1 LGADV
6 TGGIWEDDLA
16 GGSSTDIS
24 MPPAAT
30 DLPSPDRPAP
40 VTAKEPAPM
49 FEPHAP
55 HETIQTWR
63 GFFIHIATIVV
74 GLIIAV
80 GLEQTVEY
88 FHHRHQR
95 NYLEEQMREVL
106 GDDIQ
111 LIAIDII
118 ELKTFRAYLVDLQL
132 AVNAR
137 RRAQSTPAAPPANDP
152 RSGTSLRLPSLA
164 PYEAARDNGTTAL
177 LSNQR
182 IRVFNRIALQRSL
195 MLAVSNQWIDDLAAM
210 SAFRKRFDPAS
221 EIIGFGDLQP
231 AADLAS
237 LSPAELTEY
246 QALIGNM
253 INHTD
258 YLNFR
263 LRVFDVECRAILD
276 GVKDEN
282 ELMAA
287 VVKATTTAP
296 GQPNLPAAAK

>member
-1 LGADV
+1 V

-24 MPPAAT
+24 MQPAGT

-55 HETIQTWR
+55 HEAIQTWR

-106 GDDIQ
+106 EDDTR
-111 LIAIDII
+111 LIANDTIG
-118 ELKTFRAYLVDLQL
+118 LKAFRAYLVELQL
-132 AVNAR
+132 AINAR
-137 RRAQSTPAAPPANDP
+137 RHALSTPAAPPRNDP
-152 RSGTSLRLPSLA
+152 ISALYLRLPSLA
-164 PYEAARDNGTTAL
+164 PYEAAKDNGTTAL

-182 IRVFNRIALQRSL
+182 IRLYNRIALQRSL
-195 MLAVSNQWIDDLAAM
+195 TLAVVNQWLDDLAAM
-210 SAFRKRFDPAS
+210 NAFKKRFDPIV
-221 EIIGFGDLQP
+221 ETTGLVGDAQSP
-231 AADLAS
+231 ADLAS

-246 QALIGNM
+246 QVLVGNLINR
-253 INHTD
+253 TD
-258 YLNFR
+258 YLVIR
-263 LRVFDVECRAILD
+263 LRFVGAECRAILD
-276 GVKDEN
+276 GVRDEN
-282 ELMAA
+282 ELIEAA
-287 VVKATTTAP
+287 QATLTGS
-296 GQPNLPAAAK
+296 GQQNLPAAAH

>member
-1 LGADV
+1 V

-24 MPPAAT
+24 IQPGQAESASRV
-30 DLPSPDRPAP
+30 PSASAEES
-40 VTAKEPAPM
+40 TPM
-49 FEPHAP
+49 LEPHAP
-55 HETIQTWR
+55 HEYIQTWR

-106 GDDIQ
+106 ENDIK
-111 LIAIDII
+111 LIAEDTAK
-118 ELKTFRAYLVDLQL
+118 LKDFRAYLVELQL

-137 RRAQSTPAAPPANDP
+137 RHALSAPAAPPANDP
-152 RSGTSLRLPSLA
+152 RSGPPLGLPSLA
-164 PYEAARDNGTTAL
+164 PYEAAKDNGTTAL

-182 IRVFNRIALQRSL
+182 IRLYNRIALQRSL
-195 MLAVSNQWIDDLAAM
+195 TLAVSNQWLDDLAAM
-210 SAFRKRFDPAS
+210 SAFKKRLDPAA
-221 EIIGFGDLQP
+221 ETTGLMGNLQSP
-231 AADLAS
+231 ADLAS

-246 QALIGNM
+246 QALIANL

-258 YLNFR
+258 SLIIR
-263 LRVFDVECRAILD
+263 LRVVGAECSAILD
-276 GVKDEN
+276 GVQDEN
-282 ELMAA
+282 AMIQA
-287 VVKATTTAP
+287 VLRAMTTGS
-296 GQPNLPAAAK
+296 GQQNLPATAK